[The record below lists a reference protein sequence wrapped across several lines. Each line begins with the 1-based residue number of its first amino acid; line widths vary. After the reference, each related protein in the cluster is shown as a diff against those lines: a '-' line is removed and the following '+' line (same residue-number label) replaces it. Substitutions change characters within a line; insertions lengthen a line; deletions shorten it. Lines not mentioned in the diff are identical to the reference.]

1 MADARPR
8 PHAFALTRLSVAVFL
23 GVWPF
28 FFLSAFRPPVD
39 FLPWAPIIAVAV
51 VAALLGL
58 WLVRFIL
65 RRRRAKRRLSDS
77 PLHRLHG
84 WVESVDEVDFFEP
97 PGVEDYPLWRG
108 TVADRLMR
116 LIGRPLGKR
125 AEDRISDAVLTFG
138 LAAFAILATATFAP
152 SFAEST
158 WNAAFAVTGVTVWS
172 AIPVLGGIFAV
183 LQLRQ
188 WAART
193 LARIERPQT
202 T

>member
-77 PLHRLHG
+77 PLHRLYG

>member
-125 AEDRISDAVLTFG
+125 AEDRIS
-138 LAAFAILATATFAP
+138 AIGGAPTNSATKVVA
-152 SFAEST
+152 
-158 WNAAFAVTGVTVWS
+158 GR
-172 AIPVLGGIFAV
+172 L
-183 LQLRQ
+183 
-188 WAART
+188 
-193 LARIERPQT
+193 
-202 T
+202 

>member
-1 MADARPR
+1 MADVRAR

>member
-1 MADARPR
+1 MADVRAR

-77 PLHRLHG
+77 PLHRLYG